1 MRVQIEKFV
10 KGLAEE
16 EKKVQNEISNEHEK
30 VANFQAAKLEGEEVV
45 DMIMDETDDQ
55 FVSLSGVFHQAIQKS
70 KKQRQ
75 MDEIKK
81 NVIETLEFLNVR
93 AGV

>member
-1 MRVQIEKFV
+1 
-10 KGLAEE
+10 
-16 EKKVQNEISNEHEK
+16 
-30 VANFQAAKLEGEEVV
+30 
-45 DMIMDETDDQ
+45 MIMDETDDQ